1 MERIE
6 AFDILKGIGII
17 LMIVAHTYG
26 PNSMIW
32 DFIYAFHMPLFFIV
46 TGFFYKQKPSFQ
58 LIKSNYNQ
66 LLQPYLALCFIV
78 SILTQ
83 IREPHDILIDID
95 ITLNGMGPGWF
106 LLAIFWARLELLFI
120 LRLFPKHYLSISLL
134 ISIIIC
140 FIADNLFFSS
150 FISLFPSL
158 ASLFFISVGY
168 YIKQN
173 HLLEIF
179 NRNHFIFPFICSLL
193 WLTTSLYGKVELSQC
208 VFKLSIIDFAGSL
221 GGTILFFWISEMIEK
236 NTIHLK
242 HILSATGRYS
252 LIILF
257 FHSID
262 YCVPIWYLI
271 SPHVPSYL
279 LLPIILVLRLLFV
292 TICVMITL
300 RIKFSRSFFGL

>member
-26 PNSMIW
+26 PDSVIW
-32 DFIYAFHMPLFFIV
+32 DYIYSFHMPLFFIV
-46 TGFFYKQKPSFQ
+46 TGFFYKQKPTLQ
-58 LIKSNYNQ
+58 LTKSNYNQ
-66 LLQPYLALCFIV
+66 LLLPYLALCIIV
-78 SILTQ
+78 SILSQ
-83 IREPHDILIDID
+83 IRQSHDILIDID

-106 LLAIFWARLELLFI
+106 LLAMFWARLELLFI
-120 LRLFPKHYLSISLL
+120 LRLFPKRYLSISLL

-140 FIADNLFFSS
+140 FIADKLFFSS
-150 FISLFPSL
+150 FISFFPSM

-173 HLLEIF
+173 HLLDIY
-179 NRNHFIFPFICSLL
+179 NRNHVIIPFICSLL

-221 GGTILFFWISEMIEK
+221 GGTILFFGISKMIEK
-236 NTIHLK
+236 YTIHLK
-242 HILSATGRYS
+242 HILSAAGRYS

-271 SPHVPSYL
+271 SPHVPPYL
-279 LLPIILVLRLLFV
+279 FLPIILVLRLLFI

-300 RIKFSRSFFGL
+300 RIKFSRSFFGF